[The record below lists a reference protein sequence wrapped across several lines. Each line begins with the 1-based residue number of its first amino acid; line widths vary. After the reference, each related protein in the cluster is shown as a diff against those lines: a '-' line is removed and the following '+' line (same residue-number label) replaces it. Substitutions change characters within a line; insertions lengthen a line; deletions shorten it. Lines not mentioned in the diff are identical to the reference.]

1 MYFVSSQFGRIPGIQ
16 GLFVACLMAGSLST
30 ISSTMNAVAAST
42 LQDIVKPYRKWKSL
56 KWKNRTMIEK
66 DAWDTTLSRIIS
78 CVFGVLATLSA
89 FIVPYFGSFVVIT
102 SIVSS
107 VFSGPLTAVYI
118 LGMMLRRTNAWG
130 AFCGLVA
137 GCGIGVF
144 IVAGPIIAEQL
155 DLEPL
160 PVHKISFIWYPSV
173 NFFTTLIVG
182 VVASELFRFL
192 KPSLIKKVDPSL
204 LVVALR
210 PKHRMIKPAV

>member
-1 MYFVSSQFGRIPGIQ
+1 
-16 GLFVACLMAGSLST
+16 MAGSLST

-42 LQDIVKPYRKWKSL
+42 LQDIVKPWRKWKSV
-56 KWKNRTMIEK
+56 KWKTRPVKK
-66 DAWDTTLSRIIS
+66 DAWDTTLSKIIS
-78 CVFGVLATLSA
+78 CVFGVFATLTA
-89 FIVPYFGSFVVIT
+89 FLVPYFGSFVVIT

-160 PVHKISFIWYPSV
+160 PIHKKDKRKKSGPSNITMKEMV
-173 NFFTTLIVG
+173 F
-182 VVASELFRFL
+182 ARYL
-192 KPSLIKKVDPSL
+192 KV
-204 LVVALR
+204 
-210 PKHRMIKPAV
+210 